1 MALWMR
7 PIARLFF
14 VYLNYDGREDKNT
27 KTKKSF
33 FSPRNATI
41 LLSLSFSSA
50 FFFFADNNEEWF
62 LPLLLLA

>member
-1 MALWMR
+1 MR

-50 FFFFADNNEEWF
+50 FFLADNNEEWF